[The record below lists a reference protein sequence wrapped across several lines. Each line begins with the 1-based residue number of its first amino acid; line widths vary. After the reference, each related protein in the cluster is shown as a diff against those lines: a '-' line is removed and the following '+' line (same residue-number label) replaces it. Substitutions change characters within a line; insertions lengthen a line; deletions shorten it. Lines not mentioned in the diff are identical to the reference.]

1 MRKNLY
7 LPPWQT
13 SPAGASGLRLNEGPE
28 IGSGLDLV
36 VDFWHHVAVLIELIC
51 LVALLTAPLWIPL
64 NLWWLVRRWRAMRRR
79 EQEAL
84 LEAQK

>member
-1 MRKNLY
+1 
-7 LPPWQT
+7 
-13 SPAGASGLRLNEGPE
+13 
-28 IGSGLDLV
+28 
-36 VDFWHHVAVLIELIC
+36 

-64 NLWWLVRRWRAMRRR
+64 NLWWLVRRGRAMRRR